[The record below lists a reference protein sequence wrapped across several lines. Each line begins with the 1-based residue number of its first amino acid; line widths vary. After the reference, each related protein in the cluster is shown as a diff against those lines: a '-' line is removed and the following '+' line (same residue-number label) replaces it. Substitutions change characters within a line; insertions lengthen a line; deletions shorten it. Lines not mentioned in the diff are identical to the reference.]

1 MWTVIYLAQNREKA
15 DLLQSELE
23 KTGMLVRVQTAVKKE
38 NTKDSTNEYFELS
51 VPETDVE
58 EAHNII
64 IDKGF

>member
-1 MWTVIYLAQNREKA
+1 MWTVVYMAQNREKA
-15 DLLQSELE
+15 GILQSALE
-23 KTGMLVRVQTAVKKE
+23 QAGILVRVQTVGKME
-38 NTKDSTNEYFELS
+38 NTNDYLEVS

>member
-1 MWTVIYLAQNREKA
+1 MAQNREKA
-15 DLLQSELE
+15 GILQSALE
-23 KTGMLVRVQTAVKKE
+23 QAGILVRVQTVGKME
-38 NTKDSTNEYFELS
+38 NTNDYLEVS